1 MAGAGF
7 ITVATVG
14 LWQRSRRAMRR
25 RLGSLT
31 LRLSRETTDAEKGG
45 TEAVLARAEK
55 AAETLLVSHNDAERR
70 ASRLAGALDAMPVGV
85 VLADDMGMVEYRNV
99 LADSMTG
106 GHGDA
111 VVQRVLGTLLQKSLR
126 EDRGTEDEVDL
137 YGPPRQHYRLRAQP
151 IDDGHRSVGIMATV
165 DDHSERKRL
174 EDLRRAFTTNAGEHL
189 RNPAGAL
196 AVLADMV
203 ESETDS
209 RLARKVA
216 ARLGVEARRVVH
228 MLDDLIELA
237 RLEAE
242 EGRTHQAVSVGS
254 IVNEAVARATPLAD
268 TLGVR
273 IEPPPSRSRVAVV
286 GERRQLVAALFNVV
300 DNAVRASA
308 RDASVVIDTS
318 VEIEEVRISVTDQG
332 VGIPTGELERIFE
345 RFYRID
351 RPELADGG
359 SEANLGAGLGLSIVR
374 HVVDAHGGRITVR
387 SQEGAGS
394 AFTIELPVAD
404 REASGGRDGPP
415 TAEVAPVLSEAPA
428 ARAS

>member
-7 ITVATVG
+7 LTVVTVG
-14 LWQRSRRAMRR
+14 SWQRSRRAMRR
-25 RLGSLT
+25 RLASLT
-31 LRLSRETTDAEKGG
+31 LRLSRETTDVEKGG

-55 AAETLLVSHNDAERR
+55 AAEMLLVSHNDAERR
-70 ASRLAGALDAMPVGV
+70 ASRLAGALDAMPIGV
-85 VLADDMGMVEYRNV
+85 VLADDLGMVEYRNV
-99 LADSMTG
+99 LAESMTG

-111 VVQRVLGTLLQKSLR
+111 VVQRVLGTLMQRSLR
-126 EDRGTEDEVDL
+126 EDRAAEDEVDL
-137 YGPPRQHYRLRAQP
+137 FGPPRQHYRLRAQP

-174 EDLRRAFTTNAGEHL
+174 EDLRRDFTTNAGEHL

-216 ARLGVEARRVVH
+216 TRLGEQARRVVQ

-242 EGRTHQAVSVGS
+242 EGRIRQAVSVGS
-254 IVNEAVARATPLAD
+254 LVNEAVARATPLAD
-268 TLGVR
+268 TRGVR

-286 GERRQLVAALFNVV
+286 GDRRQLVAALFNVI
-300 DNAVRASA
+300 DNAVRASS
-308 RDASVVIDTS
+308 RDASVVIGTLVDT
-318 VEIEEVRISVTDQG
+318 EQARISVADRG
-332 VGIPTGELERIFE
+332 VGIPSRDLERIFE
-345 RFYRID
+345 RFYRVD
-351 RPELADGG
+351 RTEPPQGDSELD
-359 SEANLGAGLGLSIVR
+359 SGAGLGLSIVR
-374 HVVDAHGGRITVR
+374 HVVNGHGGRITVK

-394 AFTIELPVAD
+394 VFTIELPVAD
-404 REASGGRDGPP
+404 REHSGGRDGPP
-415 TAEVAPVLSEAPA
+415 TAEAAPILTESPA
-428 ARAS
+428 